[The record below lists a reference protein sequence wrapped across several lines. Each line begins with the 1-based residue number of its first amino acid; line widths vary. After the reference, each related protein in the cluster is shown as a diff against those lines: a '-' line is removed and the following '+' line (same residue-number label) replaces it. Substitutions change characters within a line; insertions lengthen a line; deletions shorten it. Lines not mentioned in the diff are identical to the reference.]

1 MNLPNQLTLLRL
13 AMTIVLAAVLQ
24 TEGRFSCTAGLL
36 LFGFASL
43 TDYFDGAIARSRNL
57 ITDFG
62 TLMDPLVDKILTAA
76 ALICLAALD
85 YQGLP
90 AIPAWVAIVIISRE
104 FLITGLRQLAAAKG
118 VVLPADRF
126 GKHKTIWQII
136 TILYFLLLLSFDE
149 WSRAGWFDHPVFLK
163 VLWRPLGS
171 ILTGLAVLLTVGS
184 GLGYLWRNRHLIADR

>member
-1 MNLPNQLTLLRL
+1 MNLPTQLTLLRL

-24 TEGRFSCTAGLL
+24 SEWRFCCTAGLF
-36 LFGFASL
+36 LFGLASL

-62 TLMDPLVDKILTAA
+62 TLMDPLVDKILNAA

-85 YQGLP
+85 YESRP

-118 VVLPADRF
+118 IVLAADRF

-136 TILYFLLLLSFDE
+136 TILYFLLLLSLDE
-149 WSRAGWFDHPVFLK
+149 WSHAGWFDHPVFLK
-163 VLWRPLGS
+163 MLWRPLGS
-171 ILTGLAVLLTVGS
+171 VLTALAVFLTVGS